1 MVQICWGSILELGS
15 TCQRTLEAQSASAG
29 KVIILKQLG
38 FSEFL
43 LRGDVLWV
51 HIWVVFN
58 PTLRK
63 CKASDLSF
71 WVEMVPQH
79 VYKKKKKKLVDFLD
93 FSLQKKKKTL
103 FLTKCW
109 TVKVQ
114 FGKLFF
120 IRKSSITLRL
130 CIWFRFST
138 TLSCYLF
145 YITYFQAIQLFW
157 KRLGPH

>member
-15 TCQRTLEAQSASAG
+15 TCQRTLEAQSASEG

-38 FSEFL
+38 FREFL
-43 LRGDVLWV
+43 LRGDVLWA

-79 VYKKKKKKLVDFLD
+79 VLKKKMVDFLD
-93 FSLQKKKKTL
+93 FSLQKKKH
-103 FLTKCW
+103 
-109 TVKVQ
+109 
-114 FGKLFF
+114 
-120 IRKSSITLRL
+120 
-130 CIWFRFST
+130 FS
-138 TLSCYLF
+138 
-145 YITYFQAIQLFW
+145 
-157 KRLGPH
+157 